1 MGPDRDLVPLENPS
15 DPQYN
20 FSAHQVSTTNVSKK
34 SFNICPI
41 ETYTR
46 YGMKL
51 LFYLMDDIFQVLQS
65 IINTLVVYN
74 VVFDSL

>member
-1 MGPDRDLVPLENPS
+1 MGQTIIWPTEKIPVIHS
-15 DPQYN
+15 ITSQ
-20 FSAHQVSTTNVSKK
+20 HQVSTTNVSKK

-46 YGMKL
+46 YVMEL

-65 IINTLVVYN
+65 IINTFVVYN
-74 VVFDSL
+74 VAFDSL

>member
-20 FSAHQVSTTNVSKK
+20 FSAHQVSMTNVSKK

-46 YGMKL
+46 YGMEL

-65 IINTLVVYN
+65 IINTFVAYN
-74 VVFDSL
+74 DAFDLL